1 MLLESN
7 NKDIKFSVK
16 KAYVDIGH
24 EYQVEYATIVVE
36 DKKTKFF
43 RVHPATNF
51 IKQRYGK
58 TDHNFN
64 SQKRAADVIVQFLN
78 WLLIENYSTYQ
89 INSFKQL
96 TLSQGI
102 DFLNYLKTTKYKK
115 KKGGNSVYRSRGTLE
130 HADMYLRYFFKFLK
144 DHHIIQGQLA
154 DVIEK
159 HTYKANNNKEIISSI
174 FIGNGF
180 SLPAKNITRNE
191 FKLEHFPHPRLIT
204 LLLEVADSVAP
215 EISFGIYLQI
225 FGGLRRGEVVNV
237 LRSDLRE
244 MGPNGEYGLS
254 VRIGYK
260 PYIWERLNDISS
272 CSVKRDTK
280 LFPIQPIQVIPA
292 ISVPILKSLKIRL
305 ETLQKLNKH
314 NALFIDNNGNP
325 MSGDT
330 YDARFNK
337 VKRKFL
343 MTVKKRM
350 PAYFSLLS
358 SNSWGTHIGRRIY
371 TNLMAKV
378 VKSPAELAIL
388 RGDKSLESALVYMS
402 KEAIREE
409 IQEGLQQMYQEN
421 ISANDSLDEES
432 ISLAQQ
438 YNNNFI
444 ESILRE
450 DAVNFGSVTNTER
463 GY

>member
-1 MLLESN
+1 MDPN
-7 NKDIKFSVK
+7 NRNIKFSVK
-16 KAYVDIGH
+16 KACVDIGND
-24 EYQVEYATIVVE
+24 YQVEYATIVVE
-36 DKKTKFF
+36 DTKTKFF
-43 RVHPATNF
+43 RVHPTTNF

-78 WLLIENYSTYQ
+78 WLLIEKYSTYQ
-89 INSFKQL
+89 ISSLKQL
-96 TLSQGI
+96 TLSHGVN
-102 DFLNYLKTTKYKK
+102 FLNYLKTTKYKK
-115 KKGGNSVYRSRGTLE
+115 KKDRNSVYRSRGTLE
-130 HADMYLRYFFKFLK
+130 HADLYLRYFFKFLK
-144 DHHIIQGQLA
+144 DQHILQGALA

-159 HTYKANNNKEIISSI
+159 HTYKANNKEIISSI

-180 SLPAKNITRNE
+180 SLPAKNVTRHE
-191 FKLEHFPHPRLIT
+191 FKLEHFPHPQLIT
-204 LLLEVADSVAP
+204 LLLEVSDLVAP

-244 MGPNGEYGLS
+244 IGPNGEHGLS

-280 LFPIQPIQVIPA
+280 LFPIQPIQVIPT

-305 ETLQKLNKH
+305 ETLQKSNRH
-314 NALFIDNNGNP
+314 NALFVDNNGNP

-343 MTVKKRM
+343 MTVKKKM

-358 SNSWGTHIGRRIY
+358 SNTWGTHIGRRIY
-371 TNLMAKV
+371 TNLMAKI

-421 ISANDSLDEES
+421 MNTNDNLDEEA

-444 ESILRE
+444 NSILRE
-450 DAVNFGSVTNTER
+450 GAVNFESITNTER
-463 GY
+463 SY

>member
-1 MLLESN
+1 MLLDPN
-7 NKDIKFSVK
+7 NRNIKFSVK
-16 KAYVDIGH
+16 KACVDIGND
-24 EYQVEYATIVVE
+24 YQVDYATIVVE
-36 DKKTKFF
+36 DTQTKFF
-43 RVHPATNF
+43 RVHPTTNF

-78 WLLIENYSTYQ
+78 WLLIEKYSTYQ
-89 INSFKQL
+89 ISSLKQL
-96 TLSQGI
+96 TLSHDV

-115 KKGGNSVYRSRGTLE
+115 KKDRNSVYRSRGTLE
-130 HADMYLRYFFKFLK
+130 HADLYLRYFLKFLK
-144 DHHIIQGQLA
+144 DQHILQGALA

-159 HTYKANNNKEIISSI
+159 HTYKANNKEIISSI

-180 SLPAKNITRNE
+180 SLPAKNVTRHE
-191 FKLEHFPHPRLIT
+191 FKLEHFPPPQLIT
-204 LLLEVADSVAP
+204 LLLEVSDLVAP

-237 LRSDLRE
+237 LRRDLRE
-244 MGPNGEYGLS
+244 IGPNGEHGLS

-280 LFPIQPIQVIPA
+280 LFPIQPIQVIPT

-305 ETLQKLNKH
+305 ETLQKSNRH
-314 NALFIDNNGNP
+314 NALFVDNNGNS

-343 MTVKKRM
+343 MTVKKKM

-358 SNSWGTHIGRRIY
+358 SNTWGTHIDRRIY
-371 TNLMAKV
+371 TNLMAKI

-388 RGDKSLESALVYMS
+388 PGDKSLESALVYMS

-421 ISANDSLDEES
+421 MNTNDNLDEEA

-444 ESILRE
+444 NSILRE
-450 DAVNFGSVTNTER
+450 GAVNFESITNTER
-463 GY
+463 SY